1 MDDLLLPLFPLEI
14 VLLPHE
20 ALPLHIFEERYKDM
34 IRQCLETQ
42 GESESGD
49 NFGVVLARNDKVE
62 RVGCTAHI
70 LNVTRKYD
78 DGRLDI
84 MTAGNRRFEILFTND
99 ERTYLRG
106 GVEFFDDDS
115 AAAPPSPSLKERS
128 MELFQR
134 AAARLDKDRELPDG
148 FPRPDLSLSF
158 QFAGCLP
165 LDLTLKQQ
173 LLEKRSESERLRV
186 LNRGIERLIR
196 QVDRM
201 EKARNKAGG
210 NGKLRDLGAAA
221 SE

>member
-20 ALPLHIFEERYKDM
+20 MLPLHIFEERYKDLV
-34 IRQCLETQ
+34 RHCLE
-42 GESESGD
+42 GHDESDSRD
-49 NFGVVLARNDKVE
+49 DFGVVLVRNDKVE

-78 DGRLDI
+78 DGPLDI
-84 MTAGNRRFEILFTND
+84 ITAGQRRFEILFTND

-115 AAAPPSPSLKERS
+115 SAAPASPSLKERS
-128 MELFQR
+128 MELFHR
-134 AAARLDKDRELPDG
+134 AVARLNRDQELPDG
-148 FPRPDLSLSF
+148 FPRTELSLSF
-158 QFAGCLP
+158 QLAASLP
-165 LDLTLKQQ
+165 LDLTLRQQ
-173 LLEKRSESERLRV
+173 LIEKRSESERLRV

-196 QVDRM
+196 QVDRT
-201 EKARNKAGG
+201 EKARSKAGG
-210 NGKLRDLGAAA
+210 NGKLRDLGTAA